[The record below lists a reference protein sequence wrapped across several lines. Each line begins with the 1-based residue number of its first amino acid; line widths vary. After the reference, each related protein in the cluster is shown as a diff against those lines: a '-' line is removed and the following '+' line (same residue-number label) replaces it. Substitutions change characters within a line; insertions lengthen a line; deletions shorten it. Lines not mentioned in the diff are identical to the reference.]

1 MSQFAVMDVGSNSV
15 KLLLADRDEAGEF
28 TLHREF
34 VQITRL
40 GEGMHA
46 CRLREAAMRRTIE
59 KLQEFLATCQ
69 NSGVEGLAVVGTAA
83 LREAANGDEF
93 VERAHDVGV
102 PLERISGIEE
112 ARLSYLAVR
121 LDSHWRSYP
130 LITVIDIGGGSTEI
144 VRGGGDVAERRSIKL
159 GAVRLTERALHSNPP
174 TIREIAE
181 ASQLAGTLLEEVLPV
196 TGAGIAVGVGGTFTN
211 LAAVKLGLPGR
222 DPEQIHGMRLT
233 IDDIEKMAERFAGL
247 TTEQRQAIPGIDP
260 GRADIILAGS
270 IILIQT
276 LNRLGLEVCDVS
288 SRGLR
293 WGVLYDR
300 FGLEH

>member
-1 MSQFAVMDVGSNSV
+1 MDVGSNSV
-15 KLLLADRDEAGEF
+15 KLLLADRDESGEF
-28 TLHREF
+28 TLHQEF
-34 VQITRL
+34 AQITRL

-69 NSGVEGLAVVGTAA
+69 DTGVEGLAVVGTAA

-93 VERAHDVGV
+93 VERAHAVGV
-102 PLERISGIEE
+102 PLERITGIEE

-121 LDSHWRSYP
+121 LDPHWRSYP
-130 LITVIDIGGGSTEI
+130 LITVVDIGGGSTEI

-159 GAVRLTERALHSNPP
+159 GAVRLTERTLQSNPP
-174 TIREIAE
+174 TIHEIAE
-181 ASQLAGTLLEEVLPV
+181 ASQLAGALLEEVLPV

-211 LAAVKLGLPGR
+211 LAAVKLGLSGR

-247 TTEQRQAIPGIDP
+247 TTEERQAIPGIDP

-300 FGLEH
+300 FGLQQ

>member
-1 MSQFAVMDVGSNSV
+1 MDVGSNSV

-174 TIREIAE
+174 TIHEIAE